1 MKILFFQG
9 RMVDTEIKR
18 NLRGSKLHGA
28 TQASGFVKSTTI
40 KHAIKFAN

>member
-9 RMVDTEIKR
+9 RMVDIEIKR

-28 TQASGFVKSTTI
+28 TQASGFVK
-40 KHAIKFAN
+40 A